1 MFCYVR
7 DQKDNAWETL
17 SEQERD
23 AKTEEFVNENFA
35 KEYAGQEL
43 DAGQYE
49 VLRKSLIRIGKRTV
63 QKLQAMMDA
72 SYKPRYFEYAFRK
85 KLQVGDEQLS
95 LVGVVDRGDLY
106 VNEAEQ
112 TISLRVIDY
121 KSGAHEFDLGDLY
134 EGLELQLAIYTDVMR
149 ELVDQEWNK
158 NRAETERYKIV
169 TDSMYYYHM
178 QDPYVQAENETEA
191 EEAREKQLI
200 YKGLARDDA
209 EEFDTVLA
217 YAEYKASALATQ
229 MKSGVIDKNP
239 MRESN
244 KTACDYCAYKDVCR
258 FDEKYGNNRYHHT
271 KHSAKEKEQLL
282 EEMHSVCH
290 GQKNRNR

>member
-1 MFCYVR
+1 M
-7 DQKDNAWETL
+7 
-17 SEQERD
+17 
-23 AKTEEFVNENFA
+23 NENFA

-134 EGLELQLAIYTDVMR
+134 EGLELQYR
-149 ELVDQEWNK
+149 C
-158 NRAETERYKIV
+158 
-169 TDSMYYYHM
+169 
-178 QDPYVQAENETEA
+178 
-191 EEAREKQLI
+191 
-200 YKGLARDDA
+200 DA
-209 EEFDTVLA
+209 LTGR
-217 YAEYKASALATQ
+217 
-229 MKSGVIDKNP
+229 SGV
-239 MRESN
+239 
-244 KTACDYCAYKDVCR
+244 
-258 FDEKYGNNRYHHT
+258 
-271 KHSAKEKEQLL
+271 EQKPRGGRTL
-282 EEMHSVCH
+282 
-290 GQKNRNR
+290 

>member
-1 MFCYVR
+1 M
-7 DQKDNAWETL
+7 
-17 SEQERD
+17 
-23 AKTEEFVNENFA
+23 
-35 KEYAGQEL
+35 
-43 DAGQYE
+43 
-49 VLRKSLIRIGKRTV
+49 
-63 QKLQAMMDA
+63 
-72 SYKPRYFEYAFRK
+72 
-85 KLQVGDEQLS
+85 S

-158 NRAETERYKIV
+158 NRAEAEHYKIV

-191 EEAREKQLI
+191 EEARERQLT

-209 EEFDTVLA
+209 EECDTVLA
-217 YAEYKASALATQ
+217 YAEYKASALVTPDEIRVTA
-229 MKSGVIDKNP
+229 KSCRVQQDRGI
-239 MRESN
+239 
-244 KTACDYCAYKDVCR
+244 TA
-258 FDEKYGNNRYHHT
+258 HT
-271 KHSAKEKEQLL
+271 KMCAGLMNNAKQPLYHYKSAAQRSKEQLW
-282 EEMHSVCH
+282 
-290 GQKNRNR
+290 RDAA